1 MSTTNE
7 TLNQMSLLDAFVKV
21 APYLNQLSQ
30 EDVTVGIYNTE
41 ELVLN
46 IPGET
51 FQLPVKVGDPLQ
63 EGDIIAKAIMDNQF
77 ESMVVPKEVFG
88 VPVVAN
94 AIPLRDEN
102 NNVIGGVGLGT
113 SIEKNQLLADVSH
126 NLTDM
131 FENMGAT
138 IEEITSSIDELSN
151 NLDHTNEAFTDMGT
165 RVHEIETFSG
175 EVTSISE
182 KSHILGLNASIEAAR
197 AGEFGR
203 GFSVVS
209 KEVQNMGAQ
218 TKQFANDIRLTTNA
232 LSEQIHSLQ
241 EMVSNVNQQS
251 TDQAKAI
258 EEMSETVQSVYKDIQ
273 KLNSLA
279 TTRLDENKGAD

>member
-1 MSTTNE
+1 MNTTSD
-7 TLNQMSLLDAFVKV
+7 TLNQISILDAFVKV

-30 EDVTVGIYNTE
+30 DDVTVGIYNTK

-46 IPGET
+46 IPGKT
-51 FQLPVKVGDPLQ
+51 FKLPVKVGDPLQ

-94 AIPLRDEN
+94 AIPLRDDN

-113 SIEKNQLLADVSH
+113 SIERKQLLSDVSQ
-126 NLTDM
+126 NLTNM

-151 NLDHTNEAFTDMGT
+151 NLDHTTEAFHEMGQ
-165 RVHEIETFSG
+165 RVDKIETFSS

-197 AGEFGR
+197 AGEYGR

-209 KEVQNMGAQ
+209 KEVQNMGSQ
-218 TKQFANDIRLTTNA
+218 TKQFANDIKLTTNA
-232 LSEQIHSLQ
+232 LSDQIRSLQ
-241 EMVSNVNQQS
+241 EMVTSVNQQS

-258 EEMSETVQSVYKDIQ
+258 EEMSETIQNVYKDIQ
-273 KLNSLA
+273 QLNSLA
-279 TTRLDENKGAD
+279 ATRLDNDKGVD